1 MFARLCPE
9 KMFQVDLFRN
19 PKQQTVPGWN
29 AFNALVCVNKVDES
43 SIGYCLLIKASP
55 TEYSIQLF
63 HACLVNSQN
72 YATRCRG
79 QLNVLLPEAAR
90 PRAIVH

>member
-1 MFARLCPE
+1 MAGFPWELKIENLGA
-9 KMFQVDLFRN
+9 
-19 PKQQTVPGWN
+19 
-29 AFNALVCVNKVDES
+29 A
-43 SIGYCLLIKASP
+43 
-55 TEYSIQLF
+55 IQLF

-79 QLNVLLPEAAR
+79 QFNALLPEAAR